1 MKSAERLYFPHI
13 VETALPEG
21 SKRLADMHSFHRRH
35 GIQARPVSIGHDE
48 KGRELF
54 SGILLSR
61 RSPIFSKSNL
71 AKTRPL
77 KGTWPPCIKLPRT

>member
-21 SKRLADMHSFHRRH
+21 SKRLVDMHSFHRRH

-48 KGRELF
+48 KGREIVQWYF
-54 SGILLSR
+54 AVPTIADFFQIEFR
-61 RSPIFSKSNL
+61 RDASAKSSL
-71 AKTRPL
+71 AAL
-77 KGTWPPCIKLPRT
+77 H